1 LVYRAKNLVGFLL
14 VLRGDKMIKKGLLF
28 LMLLFFLIMTPF
40 QGHTQTLSANRG
52 GEVAIMPFLIL
63 DDSVNTT
70 QLYNKMIAEVD
81 NLGIYYTRRVSAI
94 EHPEIIEL
102 SPDIPPDMRY
112 LRNSP
117 YALTGEFYMDTE
129 DYQHLQIWLWNS
141 FGRLLYTDEMVSE
154 SYEESIEYIPLLV
167 RWIFSHTSPNDFTPP
182 LDTTPRRQTTPAA
195 AVITDNTA
203 SRRVRNSSPPVE
215 PEEEKRPM
223 ERLYLGLRGGASF
236 NTSTIPHADGTYDSD
251 RNWDI
256 SYEAA
261 LLAELKVLRFLSFQT
276 EVIFTQWQMFFLKTG
291 QGSGT
296 ADPVDTFRA
305 MALSFP
311 LLVKVP
317 IEFGFFDLSL
327 YGGAYLTL
335 PLGRIDVTTGSSVIS
350 TAAYKINLPI
360 GFSAGVDLGFLLG
373 PGRLFLDLRY
383 SRNFGMT
390 RIRSASGLQYTKDM
404 IGLTLGYKF
413 ILWKQ

>member
-1 LVYRAKNLVGFLL
+1 
-14 VLRGDKMIKKGLLF
+14 MIKKAFLF
-28 LMLLFFLIMTPF
+28 LPLFFFLIMTPF
-40 QGHTQTLSANRG
+40 RGYAQTLPANRG

-63 DDSVNTT
+63 DDSENTT

-81 NLGIYYTRRVSAI
+81 NLGIYYSRRVSAI
-94 EHPEIIEL
+94 EHPEIIAL
-102 SPDIPPDMRY
+102 SPDMPPGMRY

-117 YALTGEFYMDTE
+117 YALTGEFYIDTE

-141 FGRLLYTDEMVSE
+141 FGSLLYTDEMVSE
-154 SYEESIEYIPLLV
+154 SYAESIEYIPLLV

-182 LDTTPRRQTTPAA
+182 MDTTPRRQVTQRP
-195 AVITDNTA
+195 AVITNDTA
-203 SRRVRNSSPPVE
+203 DRNVYNGLANVE
-215 PEEEKRPM
+215 PEEEKRPIM

-236 NTSTIPHADGTYDSD
+236 NTYTIPYADGTYESD
-251 RNWDI
+251 RKWDI

-261 LLAELKVLRFLSFQT
+261 LLAELKVLRFLGFQT

-291 QGSGT
+291 QGGGM
-296 ADPVDTFRA
+296 ANQVDTFRA

-335 PLGRIDVTTGSSVIS
+335 PLGRVDVQTGGLVTS

-360 GFSAGVDLGFLLG
+360 GFSAGVDLGYLLG
-373 PGRLFLDLRY
+373 PGRFFLDLRY
-383 SRNFGMT
+383 SRNIGVT
-390 RIRSASGLQYTKDM
+390 KIRSASGLQYTKDM